1 MANNTNESQNPTD
14 PKYKHL
20 YHLHPYICYARSLG
34 PQGRSFQTPQSS
46 KIKDFDFNRDIRDY
60 VSENIDEICEQLST
74 RWLYAIAE
82 TYADCSSDVGERLAA
97 INISTIVRLTQS
109 STAHMQQRGVLSP
122 EYTEEKEK
130 EHMKLKEIYK
140 SNYFLWDG
148 VHCIPGIDGVYANL
162 ISRISKNI
170 KSYKELHKIFKK
182 IIDILLIN
190 ETSFLPYSPMRPEIK
205 LALLIRESM
214 EG

>member
-1 MANNTNESQNPTD
+1 M
-14 PKYKHL
+14 
-20 YHLHPYICYARSLG
+20 
-34 PQGRSFQTPQSS
+34 
-46 KIKDFDFNRDIRDY
+46 
-60 VSENIDEICEQLST
+60 
-74 RWLYAIAE
+74 YAIAE

-190 ETSFLPYSPMRPEIK
+190 RTSFLPDIHGHEKTVRVVK
-205 LALLIRESM
+205 ESM
-214 EG
+214 GGV